1 MGRLDDIAERNQ
13 RGYKPPAKK
22 PKRASEGAEPRPSL
36 DPELAPGKRLDNIV
50 ARNRHRGWPRERTI
64 VMLMLGL
71 ALLLILSLMLFTDLG
86 VRDST
91 PLRPLL
97 EAPRQRVHDIQL
109 RRAPTPRPAP
119 TPHPK

>member
-1 MGRLDDIAERNQ
+1 MGRLDDIAERNR
-13 RGYKPPAKK
+13 RGYKPPAKQ
-22 PKRASEGAEPRPSL
+22 PARADDAPRPIL
-36 DPELAPGKRLDNIV
+36 DPERAPGKRLENIV

-91 PLRPLL
+91 PLRPIL
-97 EAPRQRVHDIQL
+97 EAPRNRVHDIQL
-109 RRAPTPRPAP
+109 RRAPTPRPPARP
-119 TPHPK
+119 TK